1 MAARGV
7 RAALLLAALLALCM
21 TPEASARREGGGTC
35 KKGGFQRASTV
46 DGRVREAAAVVADE
60 AADRLY
66 DGKCS
71 PSGRPSVLRA
81 CTKVGG
87 RLGRRTGMPWQAC
100 AALAARRPP
109 CTARPIT

>member
-87 RLGRRTGMPWQAC
+87 RLGQAHRLGMAGMRRAC
-100 AALAARRPP
+100 RPPP